1 MNIELKGNLDLIRS
15 VEEGSRLLLSEHKSS
30 EEKVLTV
37 LLEEAP
43 ESKSTSITKEG
54 NSCHICFREPV
65 QYFRIFNYVLHH
77 SGEDFSLEERPFFE
91 NLSFFSFK
99 RWLRG
104 RNRPLSGLCLPKP
117 RTGQPILCC
126 P

>member
-1 MNIELKGNLDLIRS
+1 MNIELKGNPDLIRS

-43 ESKSTSITKEG
+43 ESKSTSITKDG

-65 QYFRIFNYVLHH
+65 QYFRIFKYVLHH
-77 SGEDFSLEERPFFE
+77 S
-91 NLSFFSFK
+91 
-99 RWLRG
+99 
-104 RNRPLSGLCLPKP
+104 
-117 RTGQPILCC
+117 
-126 P
+126 

>member
-77 SGEDFSLEERPFFE
+77 SEEDFSLEERPFFE
-91 NLSFFSFK
+91 K
-99 RWLRG
+99 RGYRVVKEQ
-104 RNRPLSGLCLPKP
+104 RVRANRLYMTNYVMEKEL
-117 RTGQPILCC
+117 
-126 P
+126 